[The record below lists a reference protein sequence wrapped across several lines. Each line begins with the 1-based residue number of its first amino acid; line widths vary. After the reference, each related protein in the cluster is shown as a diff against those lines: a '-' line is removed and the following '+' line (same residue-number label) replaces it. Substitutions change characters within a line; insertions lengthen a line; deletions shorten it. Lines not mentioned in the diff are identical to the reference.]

1 MKCHYKVTQSLV
13 VHCCSGGA
21 EYVILQ
27 PYHCLHHALASWANH
42 TGLPLDPVWRG
53 THTGTSMHRTM
64 ASGLFSR
71 CSPILYMYALQLAET
86 GWNTQE
92 TTDVILTSLSV
103 CMYVTQP
110 SCPVGSHR
118 RQRQKEEGYFVVLWA
133 NQSATPTGMG
143 ANPIIEKTG
152 RNVYPWTST
161 VTGSMTNVSKNKS
174 SYVRPKELSPV
185 WQASQASQ
193 TSRGL

>member
-1 MKCHYKVTQSLV
+1 MKCHYKVTQSLA

-21 EYVILQ
+21 ECVILQ
-27 PYHCLHHALASWANH
+27 PYHGLHHALASWANH
-42 TGLPLDPVWRG
+42 TWPLDPVWRG
-53 THTGTSMHRTM
+53 THTGTSMHLTM

-86 GWNTQE
+86 GWNTLE

-103 CMYVTQP
+103 CMPLIPHAQWA
-110 SCPVGSHR
+110 HIAANDR
-118 RQRQKEEGYFVVLWA
+118 RKERKFVDLWA

-143 ANPIIEKTG
+143 ANPITEKMG
-152 RNVYPWTST
+152 RNVYPRTST

-174 SYVRPKELSPV
+174 SYVRPKDLSSV
-185 WQASQASQ
+185 WQACHASQ